1 MRTQSLIVSLFLC
14 LLTLLI
20 FSTRASAQSTT
31 WTFCAN
37 EGGTCSFSGTQQVRY
52 GANGSYAYKTLSG
65 GTACT
70 NAVFGDPAYGVA
82 KRCDYAAPTNWTFCA
97 SEGGYCA
104 FSGTQQVR
112 YGANGSYVYQT
123 LTGGTA
129 CTNAVFGDPAY
140 GIGKGCDYTDPTTS
154 ANWTFCANEGGTCS
168 FSGTQQV
175 RYGAN
180 GSYVYLTLTGGT
192 ACTNAVFGDPAYGAA
207 KRCDYSAPTTTSTD
221 WTFCAYEGGT
231 CSFSGTLQVRYGAN
245 GSYVYLTLTGGTPC
259 TNAVFGDPAY
269 GAQKQC
275 ATGGTSTSSVAPSP
289 STPPTGYG
297 PQAAITCPAG
307 AVDIFPGQ
315 YIQGIVN
322 LYAGATTFCLRAG
335 VHSLTSA
342 ITPKTGNT
350 FVGEYGAVLD
360 GSNWSTSDGTQGAF
374 RAHNQDIDYVTIRNL
389 VIRNMPQQGIH
400 AYYWMSDHWTIEY
413 NEIGPNKWGIEFA
426 PNFTIRNNYIHH
438 NVGNSSSSIAAE
450 RGGGYLGNL
459 ADNATFDSNEI
470 AYNGRE
476 QKVGRSAN
484 VTFRNNF
491 VHHNVG
497 DGIWYDSNAS
507 AGAVIDANRVEDNG
521 RNGIF
526 FEASI
531 GATISNNTIRRN
543 PWDAVMISMSQN
555 AQIYNNTLEGNFGG
569 IEYFLNCD
577 VLSGGDDV
585 KNNAAHDNT
594 VVVGTQSYTYA
605 SGLSYTSSCTSTQLA
620 PYLNGSKNLTFSRD
634 TYRVP
639 SLSWD
644 QYFLWGGWKG
654 WVEWQVMGQDP
665 GGSLTQ

>member
-1 MRTQSLIVSLFLC
+1 MRTQTLIVSLFLC

-20 FSTRASAQSTT
+20 FSTRASAQSA
-31 WTFCAN
+31 WTFCAS

-52 GANGSYAYKTLSG
+52 GANGSYVYKTFTGS
-65 GTACT
+65 TACT
-70 NAVFGDPAYGVA
+70 NAVFGDPAYGVL
-82 KRCDYAAPTNWTFCA
+82 KQCEYAAAASTNWTFCA
-97 SEGGYCA
+97 SEDGYCSFSGTQQVRYGANGSYVYKTLTGGTACTNAVFGDPAVGTAKHCDIGSTSTTSWTVCANEGGYCSFA
-104 FSGTQQVR
+104 GTQQVR

-140 GIGKGCDYTDPTTS
+140 GV
-154 ANWTFCANEGGTCS
+154 A
-168 FSGTQQV
+168 
-175 RYGAN
+175 
-180 GSYVYLTLTGGT
+180 
-192 ACTNAVFGDPAYGAA
+192 
-207 KRCDYSAPTTTSTD
+207 
-221 WTFCAYEGGT
+221 
-231 CSFSGTLQVRYGAN
+231 
-245 GSYVYLTLTGGTPC
+245 
-259 TNAVFGDPAY
+259 
-269 GAQKQC
+269 KQC
-275 ATGGTSTSSVAPSP
+275 ATSGTSTSSVAPSP
-289 STPPTGYG
+289 SAPPTGYG
-297 PQAAITCPAG
+297 PQSTITCPAG

-360 GSNWSTSDGTQGAF
+360 GSNWSTSDATQGAF
-374 RAHNQDIDYVTIRNL
+374 RAHNQDIDYVTIRNF

-413 NEIGPNKWGIEFA
+413 NEIASNKWGLEFA

-470 AYNGRE
+470 AYNGLE

-484 VTFRNNF
+484 VVFRNNF

-507 AGAVIDANRVEDNG
+507 AGAVIDSNRVEDNG

-585 KNNAAHDNT
+585 KNNSAHDNT
-594 VVVGTQSYTYA
+594 IVLGTQSYTYA

-654 WVEWQVMGQDP
+654 WAAWQALGQDA

>member
-1 MRTQSLIVSLFLC
+1 MRTPSLLISLC
-14 LLTLLI
+14 VLTLLS
-20 FSTRASAQSTT
+20 FSAQASAQGQLSVSPTSISAQANVGASVPSQTVNISNSGNGSLKWSISTPSASWLSVSPT
-31 WTFCAN
+31 
-37 EGGTCSFSGTQQVRY
+37 SGTGSNQVTVSFASTLAAGTY
-52 GANGSYAYKTLSG
+52 SASFKVSTNQSAITVNVQVTINSTGSTPPPSSPPPSS
-65 GTACT
+65 
-70 NAVFGDPAYGVA
+70 D
-82 KRCDYAAPTNWTFCA
+82 
-97 SEGGYCA
+97 
-104 FSGTQQVR
+104 
-112 YGANGSYVYQT
+112 
-123 LTGGTA
+123 
-129 CTNAVFGDPAY
+129 
-140 GIGKGCDYTDPTTS
+140 
-154 ANWTFCANEGGTCS
+154 WTFCANEGGTCS

-192 ACTNAVFGDPAYGAA
+192 ACTNAVFGDPAYGVA
-207 KRCDYSAPTTTSTD
+207 KHCDIGSTSTTT
-221 WTFCAYEGGT
+221 WTVCANEGGF
-231 CSFSGTLQVRYGAN
+231 CSFAGTQQVRYGAN
-245 GSYVYLTLTGGTPC
+245 GSYVYLTLTGGTAC

-269 GAQKQC
+269 GVAKQC
-275 ATGGTSTSSVAPSP
+275 AIGGTSTTTTTTTTSSTT
-289 STPPTGYG
+289 STSAYG
-297 PQAAITCPAG
+297 PQSTITCPAG

-360 GSNWSTSDGTQGAF
+360 GSNWSTSDATQGAF
-374 RAHNQDIDYVTIRNL
+374 RAHNQDIDYVTIRNF

-413 NEIGPNKWGIEFA
+413 NEIASNKWGLEFA

-450 RGGGYLGNL
+450 RGGAYLGNL

-470 AYNGRE
+470 AYNGKE

-484 VTFRNNF
+484 VVFRNNF

-497 DGIWYDSNAS
+497 DGIWFDTNAN
-507 AGAVIDANRVEDNG
+507 AGAVIDNNRVEDNG

-531 GATISNNTIRRN
+531 GATISNNTVKRHTS
-543 PWDAVMISMSQN
+543 WDGIFISMSQN

-577 VLSGGDDV
+577 VLGGGDDV
-585 KNNAAHDNT
+585 KNNAAYNNT
-594 VVVGTQSYTYA
+594 IVLGTESQTYA
-605 SGLSYTSSCTSTQLA
+605 SSFSSTSSCTSSQVA

-644 QYFLWGGWKG
+644 RYFLWGGWKG
-654 WVEWQVMGQDP
+654 WVEWQVLGQDA